1 MNTPTRR
8 FLLRLII
15 GLLTFMLGV
24 AAAMLLGGFRP
35 FQAFAGSPYY
45 RTNRSYYHSMS
56 PEPAY
61 SYPVYRE
68 YGHGCRM
75 HERFNDVTPSAP
87 APKMDSPLPADPPR
101 AIR

>member
-8 FLLRLII
+8 FLLRLIV
-15 GLLTFMLGV
+15 GLLTFMIGV

-35 FQAFAGSPYY
+35 FQAFGGSPYY
-45 RTNRSYYHSMS
+45 RTNRGYLRSTS

-61 SYPVYRE
+61 SYPVYHE

-87 APKMDSPLPADPPR
+87 KMDSPLPPAPPR
-101 AIR
+101 AVR

>member
-8 FLLRLII
+8 FLLRLVI
-15 GLLTFMLGV
+15 GLLTFMIGV

-35 FQAFAGSPYY
+35 FQRWTGQYY
-45 RTNRSYYHSMS
+45 RYDRGYYHSMS

-61 SYPVYRE
+61 INPVYRE

-75 HERFNDVTPSAP
+75 HERFNDVTPSMP
-87 APKMDSPLPADPPR
+87 PPKMDSPIPANPPR
-101 AIR
+101 AYK

>member
-1 MNTPTRR
+1 MNTSTRR
-8 FLLRLII
+8 FLLRLVV
-15 GLLTFMLGV
+15 GLLTFMIGV

-35 FQAFAGSPYY
+35 FQGFAGSPYY
-45 RTNRSYYHSMS
+45 RTNRGYLRSMS

-68 YGHGCRM
+68 NGHGCKM
-75 HERFNDVTPSAP
+75 HERFEQMTPV
-87 APKMDSPLPADPPR
+87 PKMDSPLPPAPPR

>member
-8 FLLRLII
+8 FLLRLVV
-15 GLLTFMLGV
+15 GLLTFLIGV

-35 FQAFAGSPYY
+35 FQGFASPTYY
-45 RTNRSYYHSMS
+45 RTNRGYYQSMS

-75 HERFNDVTPSAP
+75 RERFNDMTPPSP
-87 APKMDSPLPADPPR
+87 APKMDSPMPADPPR
-101 AIR
+101 GIR